1 MTTAD
6 IINGL
11 KHTADDHPCCR
22 ATMEEAISKLEL
34 LKNQVNSWRP
44 TLRLL
49 QNFRRQRYV
58 GGTLFRGSMRR
69 SHSAF
74 WSNDQL
80 THPER
85 TTK

>member
-34 LKNQVNSWRP
+34 LKKSGELMATHLEIAAKFPPPEICGRHTIPWKHAAKS
-44 TLRLL
+44 
-49 QNFRRQRYV
+49 FRILV
-58 GGTLFRGSMRR
+58 
-69 SHSAF
+69 
-74 WSNDQL
+74 
-80 THPER
+80 
-85 TTK
+85 